1 MTSDQILDAIGLAD
15 EPWGADAKANIAAQ
29 PRKTTVSVHRRVR
42 RVALLAAVV
51 SLFFTVTAYA
61 LGSPA
66 GILSWSLSRGLGQ
79 NDFRFLPAYERQVGF
94 PVSAV
99 EEFSNGYR
107 FQELSLIHNQVVDE
121 GGNPMAEYPGLNL
134 RYEKA
139 GAPDLYLA
147 VEPAALSN
155 EENAPAATET
165 REIDGV
171 AVRYH
176 YSVYMAVPADYRPT
190 PEEEARVAS
199 GELQIGYGSDAVQVN
214 PFADIGFV
222 LDDTRYTLLCF
233 ADYDADFMFQMAAE
247 LLAAS

>member
-15 EPWGADAKANIAAQ
+15 ETWVADAKANIPAP
-29 PRKTTVSVHRRVR
+29 PRKTKVSVHRRVR

-66 GILSWSLSRGLGQ
+66 GILSWSLSKGLGQ
-79 NDFRFLPAYERQVGF
+79 KDFRFLPAYERQVGF

-107 FQELSLIHNQVVDE
+107 FRELSLVHNQVVDE
-121 GGNPMAEYPGLNL
+121 GGSPLAEYPGLNL

-139 GAPDLYLA
+139 DAPDLYLA
-147 VEPAALSN
+147 VEPAALSS
-155 EENAPAATET
+155 EENAPAAAET

-171 AVRYH
+171 TVRYY
-176 YSVYMAVPADYRPT
+176 YSVYMAVPVDYRPT
-190 PEEEARVAS
+190 AEEEARVAS

-214 PFADIGFV
+214 PFASIGFV
-222 LDDTRYTLLCF
+222 IGDVRYTLLSF

-247 LLAAS
+247 LLAA

>member
-15 EPWGADAKANIAAQ
+15 ETWVADAKANIAAQ

-155 EENAPAATET
+155 EENAPPATET
-165 REIDGV
+165 REIGGV
-171 AVRYH
+171 TVRYH

-222 LDDTRYTLLCF
+222 SGDVRYTLLCF

-247 LLAAS
+247 LLAA

>member
-15 EPWGADAKANIAAQ
+15 ETWVADAKANISAP
-29 PRKTTVSVHRRVR
+29 PRNSKVSVHRRVR

-51 SLFFTVTAYA
+51 SLFFTITAYA
-61 LGSPA
+61 LGSPV
-66 GILSWSLSRGLGQ
+66 GILSWSLGQGLGR

-107 FQELSLIHNQVVDE
+107 FRELSLVHSSPVDAE
-121 GGNPMAEYPGLNL
+121 GNALAENLGLNL

-139 GAPDLYLA
+139 DAPDLYLA

-155 EENAPAATET
+155 EENAPPATET
-165 REIDGV
+165 REIGGV
-171 AVRYH
+171 TVRYH

-222 LDDTRYTLLCF
+222 SGDVRYTLLCF

-247 LLAAS
+247 LLAA

>member
-15 EPWGADAKANIAAQ
+15 ETWVADAKANIAAQ

-42 RVALLAAVV
+42 RVALLAAAV

-79 NDFRFLPAYERQVGF
+79 NDLRFLPAYERQVGF

-155 EENAPAATET
+155 EENAPPTTET
-165 REIDGV
+165 REIGGV

-176 YSVYMAVPADYRPT
+176 YSVYMAVPVDYRPT
-190 PEEEARVAS
+190 AEEEARVAS

-214 PFADIGFV
+214 PFTDIGFV
-222 LDDTRYTLLCF
+222 SGDVRYTLLCF